1 MSKILWQ
8 AYNRPI
14 MPIPNYS
21 VLKGDPQPGQVT
33 GFHPHFRIPVQTG
46 PGSFTVDVNVQS
58 FDNSEVLYA
67 ILQNFTPPDAQALLA
82 LPDGVTEVP
91 SEHQTLAIDYVRETF
106 GSAPMITRSQM
117 ALLPTG
123 KGKDLHDQ
131 VVTVVNQAIEDD
143 AGLVFAFGSSFA
155 DPGGAAGIH
164 DIHMNQG
171 NPLDSHGL
179 DNGIWQD
186 GALFVY
192 LPSQNQWIA
201 VFIAFQ
207 TQTWQT
213 DAQGNPSESLPR
225 GIGLPDLPPDSG
237 KK

>member
-1 MSKILWQ
+1 
-8 AYNRPI
+8 

-33 GFHPHFRIPVQTG
+33 GLHPHFRIPVQTG
-46 PGSFTVDVNVQS
+46 AGTFTIDVNVQS

-67 ILQNFTPPDAQALLA
+67 ILQNFTPPDAPALLA
-82 LPDGVTEVP
+82 LRDGVTKVP
-91 SEHQTLAIDYVRETF
+91 SQPGGLAVDYLRATM
-106 GSAPMITRSQM
+106 GGAPMITRSQM

-123 KGKDLHDQ
+123 KGNELHDQ
-131 VVTVVNQAIEDD
+131 VVTVVNRAIKDD

-155 DPGGAAGIH
+155 DPGGAVGIH

-171 NPLDSHGL
+171 NPLHNHGQ

-192 LPSQNQWIA
+192 LPSQNRWIS

-207 TQTWQT
+207 TQKWQT
-213 DAQGNPSESLPR
+213 DAQGNPSA
-225 GIGLPDLPPDSG
+225 GLTAP
-237 KK
+237 

>member
-1 MSKILWQ
+1 
-8 AYNRPI
+8 
-14 MPIPNYS
+14 MPITNYS

-46 PGSFTVDVNVQS
+46 AGNFTIDVNVQS

-91 SEHQTLAIDYVRETF
+91 SQPGGLALDYVRETIS
-106 GSAPMITRSQM
+106 GAPMITRSQM
-117 ALLPTG
+117 TLLPTG
-123 KGKDLHDQ
+123 DGKDLHDQ
-131 VVTVVNQAIEDD
+131 VVTVVNQAIEDE
-143 AGLVFAFGSSFA
+143 AGLVYAFGSSFA
-155 DPGGAAGIH
+155 DSNGVAGIH

-171 NPLDSHGL
+171 NPINNHGG

-192 LPSQNQWIA
+192 LPSKNQWIA

-213 DAQGNPSESLPR
+213 DAQGNPAESVA
-225 GIGLPDLPPDSG
+225 SSA
-237 KK
+237 

>member
-1 MSKILWQ
+1 
-8 AYNRPI
+8 

-21 VLKGDPQPGQVT
+21 VLKGDPQPGQVS
-33 GFHPHFRIPVQTG
+33 GVHPHFRIPVQTAG
-46 PGSFTVDVNVQS
+46 GSFTIDINVQS
-58 FDNSEVLYA
+58 FDGSEVLYA
-67 ILQNFTPPDAQALLA
+67 ILHNFTPPDAQALLA

-91 SEHQTLAIDYVRETF
+91 SQPGGLAIDYVRETI
-106 GSAPMITRSQM
+106 GGAPMITSSQM
-117 ALLPTG
+117 ALLPIG
-123 KGKDLHDQ
+123 NSNDLQDQ
-131 VVTVVNQAIEDD
+131 VVTVVNQAIQDD

-171 NPLDSHGL
+171 NPADNHGQ

-207 TQTWQT
+207 TQSWQT
-213 DAQGNPSESLPR
+213 DDQGNPSESLAAPA
-225 GIGLPDLPPDSG
+225 
-237 KK
+237 

>member
-1 MSKILWQ
+1 
-8 AYNRPI
+8 

-33 GFHPHFRIPVQTG
+33 GFHPHFRIPVRTAA
-46 PGSFTVDVNVQS
+46 GSLTIDVNVQS

-67 ILQNFTPPDAQALLA
+67 ILRNFTPPDAQALLA
-82 LPDGVTEVP
+82 LPDGVTKILSQP
-91 SEHQTLAIDYVRETF
+91 GSLAVDYVRETI
-106 GSAPMITRSQM
+106 GGAPMITRAQM

-123 KGKDLHDQ
+123 KGNDLHDQ

-143 AGLVFAFGSSFA
+143 AGVVFAFGSSFA

-171 NPLDSHGL
+171 NPLNNHGQ
-179 DNGIWQD
+179 DDGIWQD
-186 GALFVY
+186 GALLLY

-207 TQTWQT
+207 TQSWQT
-213 DAQGNPSESLPR
+213 NAQGNPSASFAAPA
-225 GIGLPDLPPDSG
+225 
-237 KK
+237 

>member
-1 MSKILWQ
+1 
-8 AYNRPI
+8 

-21 VLKGDPQPGQVT
+21 VLKGDPQPGHVT
-33 GFHPHFRIPVQTG
+33 GFHPHFRIPVQTDA
-46 PGSFTVDVNVQS
+46 GSFTIDVNVQS

-67 ILQNFTPPDAQALLA
+67 ILQDFTPPDAQALLA
-82 LPDGVTEVP
+82 LPDGVREIP
-91 SEHQTLAIDYVRETF
+91 SQPGGLAVDYVRETV
-106 GSAPMITRSQM
+106 GGEPMITRNQM

-123 KGKDLHDQ
+123 KGNDLHDQ

-155 DPGGAAGIH
+155 DTGGTAGIH

-171 NPLDSHGL
+171 NPVDNHGQ

-207 TQTWQT
+207 TQTWKT
-213 DAQGNPSESLPR
+213 NTQGNPSQSLTAP
-225 GIGLPDLPPDSG
+225 
-237 KK
+237 

>member
-1 MSKILWQ
+1 
-8 AYNRPI
+8 

-33 GFHPHFRIPVQTG
+33 GFHPHFRIPVQTHA
-46 PGSFTVDVNVQS
+46 GSFTIDVNVQS

-67 ILQNFTPPDAQALLA
+67 ILRNFTPLDAQALLA
-82 LPDGVTEVP
+82 LPDGVTKIP
-91 SEHQTLAIDYVRETF
+91 SQPGSLAVDYVRETI
-106 GSAPMITRSQM
+106 GGAPIITRTQM

-123 KGKDLHDQ
+123 KGNDLHDQ

-143 AGLVFAFGSSFA
+143 AGVVFAFGSSFA

-171 NPLDSHGL
+171 NPSNNHGQ

-186 GALFVY
+186 GALLLY

-207 TQTWQT
+207 TQSWQT
-213 DAQGNPSESLPR
+213 NAQGNPSVSFAAPA
-225 GIGLPDLPPDSG
+225 
-237 KK
+237 

>member
-1 MSKILWQ
+1 
-8 AYNRPI
+8 

-33 GFHPHFRIPVQTG
+33 GFHPHFRIPVKTNA
-46 PGSFTVDVNVQS
+46 GSFTIDINVQS

-67 ILQNFTPPDAQALLA
+67 IRQNFTPPDAQALGA
-82 LPDGVTEVP
+82 LPDGITQIP
-91 SEHQTLAIDYVRETF
+91 SLPGGLALDFVRETIS
-106 GSAPMITRSQM
+106 GVKMITRSQM
-117 ALLPTG
+117 ALLPAG
-123 KGKDLHDQ
+123 RGSDLHDQ

-143 AGLVFAFGSSFA
+143 AGLVYAFGSFFA
-155 DPGGAAGIH
+155 DPGGSAGIH

-171 NPLDSHGL
+171 NPLRNHGA

-201 VFIAFQ
+201 VWIAFQ

-213 DAQGNPSESLPR
+213 DAQGNPAES
-225 GIGLPDLPPDSG
+225 IGAPA
-237 KK
+237 